1 MKRIVSATVVAGA
14 LVVGFLTA
22 SSVLAS
28 DGQAPDERAL
38 APTRG
43 APSRSVEQRVDR
55 LLAKMTTAE
64 KLQQVQL
71 LSDGQITDADAKA
84 GVGGVFSLTDPVKID
99 HFQRIAMTQSRL
111 HIPILFAYDTIHG
124 YRTIFP
130 VPLGAASSFDPEVAK
145 ADARI
150 GARESTTVGI
160 KQIYSPMVD
169 VSHEP
174 RWGRIVE
181 GNGEDPYLGSV
192 FAAARV
198 KGAQG
203 NDYSAPERAVT
214 SVKHFVAYGDP
225 EGGRDYGTTD
235 MSEQT
240 LRNLYLPPFKAAV
253 DAGADTV
260 MCSFNSLN
268 GVPGC
273 ANSYTETQILK
284 KEWGFDGFIESDYTA
299 VAETRACP
307 PVKPDEGPCGHG
319 TAADGPEAGAN
330 ALMAGTDSE
339 MVSTNIRDYG
349 KQLLA
354 DGRIS
359 KQRLD
364 DAVRRILRVKFRAG
378 LFERPYV
385 DQAKA
390 ADPAS
395 FLTPADRKAAR
406 TAAGRSMVLL
416 HNEDQTLPLD
426 STKKTAVIG
435 PLGDDQHD
443 MLGPWWGK
451 GEDADAISVLQGI
464 TAGSTATTTYAQ
476 GCALSNEEP
485 ADYDPADDCP
495 SDAGFAE
502 AVAAAQAADQV
513 VLALGETREMSGEAT
528 SRSTIDLPGRQQELI
543 DAIAATGKPFVVV
556 LFNGRPLTLSKV
568 VGSAP
573 AVLEA
578 WFPGVEAGNAVADVV
593 FGKVNPGGKLPVSF
607 PQVLGQVPIY
617 YNHEPTGRPCD
628 VAQKYDSRYRDLRT
642 CDPLFP
648 FGFGLSYT
656 TFDVSDL
663 RLSKTSVSRRG
674 EVVASMK
681 VTNTGDVAGDDVAQL
696 YLHDPVASIS
706 QPVRR
711 LRGFERV
718 TLKAGESTTVRF
730 TLDASDFGFY
740 DNRGK
745 FVVEPGAIDV
755 YAGDDSTASLTKSF
769 RVTR

>member
-1 MKRIVSATVVAGA
+1 MKKIARTTVVGGA
-14 LVVGFLTA
+14 LVAGCLTA
-22 SSVLAS
+22 GSVMAS
-28 DGQAPDERAL
+28 DGGAADERAL
-38 APTRG
+38 TPVRG
-43 APSRSVEQRVDR
+43 TPSRSVEQRVDR
-55 LLAKMTTAE
+55 LLARMTTEE

-71 LSDGQITDADAKA
+71 LSDGQITDADAKK
-84 GVGGVFSLTDPVKID
+84 GVGGVFSLTDPAKID
-99 HFQRIAMTQSRL
+99 HFQRIAVEESRL

-181 GNGEDPYLGSV
+181 GNGEDPYVGSV

-203 NDYSAPERAVT
+203 NDYGRPDRAVT
-214 SVKHFVAYGDP
+214 SVKHFVAYGQP
-225 EGGRDYGTTD
+225 EGGRDYNTTD
-235 MSEQT
+235 MSEQR

-260 MCSFNSLN
+260 MCSFNAIN

-273 ANSYTETQILK
+273 ADHHTETQILK

-299 VAETRACP
+299 VAETRTCP
-307 PVKPDEGPCGHG
+307 PKTPDEGPCGHG
-319 TAADGPEAGAN
+319 TAADGPDAGAQ

-339 MVSTNIRDYG
+339 MVSTTIRDYG

-359 KQRLD
+359 RKRLD

-378 LFERPYV
+378 LFEDPYV
-385 DQAKA
+385 DQTKA

-416 HNEDQTLPLD
+416 QNKGATLPLD
-426 STKKTAVIG
+426 PARKTAVIG
-435 PLGDDQHD
+435 PLADDQHD

-451 GEDADAISVLQGI
+451 GEDDDAVSLLKGI
-464 TAGSTATTTYAQ
+464 TDASSATTTYAQ
-476 GCALSNEEP
+476 GCALSNKEP
-485 ADYDPADDCP
+485 PDYDPEQDCATDAD
-495 SDAGFAE
+495 FAK
-502 AVAAAQAADQV
+502 AVSTANAADQV
-513 VLALGETREMSGEAT
+513 VLAVGETREMSGEAA

-543 DAIAATGKPFVVV
+543 DAIAKTGKPLVVV
-556 LFNGRPLTLSKV
+556 LLNGRPLTLTKV
-568 VGSAP
+568 IGSAP

-578 WFPGVEAGNAVADVV
+578 WFPGVEAGNAIADVV

-607 PQVLGQVPIY
+607 PQRLGQVPIY

-628 VAQKYDSRYRDLRT
+628 IAQKYTSRYRDLRS

-656 TFDVSDL
+656 TFKVSDL
-663 RLSKTSVSRRG
+663 SLSKATVSRGGR
-674 EVVASMK
+674 VVASMK
-681 VTNTGDVAGDDVAQL
+681 VTNTGSVAGDEVAQL
-696 YLHDPVASIS
+696 YIHDPVASIS

-718 TLKAGESTTVRF
+718 TLKPGASRTVRF

-745 FVVEPGAIDV
+745 FVVEPGAIQV
-755 YAGDDSTASLTKSF
+755 FAGDDSTATLTKTF
-769 RVTR
+769 TVR